1 MCDIDPAARSFLS
14 FSFYKDL
21 CCSAAS
27 ETEKGLWLIYYYLSF
42 LSHPQPKE
50 FFLLKRLNQAEKLG
64 FAARSEGKQTNYR
77 LN

>member
-42 LSHPQPKE
+42 LFHSQPKG
-50 FFLLKRLNQAEKLG
+50 FFPRRRLNKAEKLG
-64 FAARSEGKQTNYR
+64 LAGRREGKQTNNR

>member
-14 FSFYKDL
+14 FSFYNDL

-42 LSHPQPKE
+42 LSHPQPKG
-50 FFLLKRLNQAEKLG
+50 FFPRSIFDKAEMLG
-64 FAARSEGKQTNYR
+64 FGSQEVGEAD
-77 LN
+77 